1 MSAGKRR
8 DEMSQVGQEKIKNL
22 GAFDTPREI
31 AEFLADWAIRDKTD
45 KVLDPGAGTG
55 IFVDAALSRLNELG
69 KRAPQAINQIY
80 AVEMDKERY
89 AHLIS
94 KLRENYGIT
103 EPKNLI
109 CTDFFNVVPKQ
120 NWFSTTTGP
129 VQIDAVIGNPP
140 YIERQRFKNVKSIQR
155 RVLPA
160 LEQTVALH
168 DVTDIYGYFI
178 LHSASFLKEGGRLAF
193 IVSDTWLHMDFGKS
207 IKEYLL
213 RNFRLRAIVGF
224 DKRVF
229 SKVLVR
235 AVLLLVERSSQP
247 EAKGQVTFVQLRDHD
262 VVDRLR
268 TILSGESS
276 GDGWAK
282 VVRTEQESLVSSAS
296 WSKYLKGSKAY
307 FQIERNPHVTPLE
320 DIADANIGLQT
331 LRKSFYIFDHDKMKQ
346 TRVEREFLEPI
357 ALSPRDT
364 QKVITTRRDIDDYV
378 LYCNV
383 PKSEI
388 KSTALSSYIESAE
401 KLKIRPRGKSIV
413 ISGVHNI
420 PRIKKAGRKP
430 WYNLAPEI
438 ERRCRSPV
446 LVPRRFY
453 TKFYVTWN
461 QAGVVVNEDFI
472 NVHPKSGV
480 SVEAL
485 LAILNSSV
493 GELACRINGHLY
505 GGGVFDLRPDDVK
518 ALPVIDLRQIAKAE
532 ISSLEN
538 GYRSFVETGSRKAI
552 DPVIYGI
559 LQFSTDDI
567 RRLEEE
573 LEDLRSLSEIS
584 KG

>member
-1 MSAGKRR
+1 
-8 DEMSQVGQEKIKNL
+8 MSQVEQEKIKNL
-22 GAFDTPREI
+22 GAFDTPKEI
-31 AEFLADWAIRDKTD
+31 AEFLAEWAIRDKAD
-45 KVLDPGAGTG
+45 RVLDPGAGSG
-55 IFVDAALSRLNELG
+55 AFVDAALSRFNELG
-69 KRAPQAINQIY
+69 KRATEAINQIY

-89 AHLIS
+89 AHLLS
-94 KLRENYGIT
+94 KLRENYGIA
-103 EPKNLI
+103 ESKNLV
-109 CTDFFNVVPKQ
+109 CTDFFNVVPKR
-120 NWFSTTTGP
+120 NRFSTTTALT
-129 VQIDAVIGNPP
+129 QIDAVMGNPP
-140 YIERQRFKNVKSIQR
+140 YIERQRFRNVKGIQR
-155 RVLPA
+155 RVLSA

-193 IVSDTWLHMDFGKS
+193 IVSDTWLHMDFGRS

-213 RNFRLRAIVGF
+213 KNFRLKAIVGF

-229 SKVLVR
+229 SKALVR
-235 AVLLLVERSSQP
+235 AILLLVERSSQP

-268 TILSGESS
+268 SILSGESN
-276 GDGWAK
+276 GNGWAK
-282 VVRTEQESLVSSAS
+282 VVRTEQASLVSSAS

-307 FQIERNPHVTPLE
+307 FQIERNPHVSALE
-320 DIADANIGLQT
+320 NIADANIGLQT
-331 LRKSFYIFDHDKMKQ
+331 LRKSFYIFDRDKMKQ
-346 TRVEREFLEPI
+346 TGIERKFLEPI
-357 ALSPRDT
+357 ALSPRGT
-364 QKVITTRRDIDDYV
+364 QRVITTKRDIDDYV
-378 LYCNV
+378 LYCNA
-383 PKSEI
+383 PKTKIESV
-388 KSTALSSYIESAE
+388 ALVSYIESAE
-401 KLKIRPRGKSIV
+401 KICITPRGKTVV
-413 ISGVHNI
+413 INGVHNI
-420 PRIKKAGRKP
+420 PRIKKAGRNP
-430 WYNLAPEI
+430 WYNLTSEI
-438 ERRCRSPV
+438 ERRCRGAV

-453 TKFYVTWN
+453 TKFYATWN
-461 QAGVVVNEDFI
+461 EAGVVGNEDFI

-532 ISSLEN
+532 ISRLEH
-538 GYRSFVETGSRKAI
+538 GYRSFIETGSRKEI
-552 DPVIYGI
+552 DSVIYEI
-559 LQFSTDDI
+559 LQFSTNEI